1 MLLAAQVEMKRRR
14 TKASQQS
21 CVFGLC
27 AQLPICRMRMLLLS
41 LCVLLAVTLSLGLML
56 SDHDARKS
64 EDLSVR
70 VPDLIKDKVGDTH
83 LSQLCMFNGDDTDLS
98 ETQMFC

>member
-1 MLLAAQVEMKRRR
+1 MSGLIVLLVAQFGMKRRR
-14 TKASQQS
+14 FKATQPS

-27 AQLPICRMRMLLLS
+27 TQLPICRMRMLLLS

-56 SDHDARKS
+56 SDHDERRS

-70 VPDLIKDKVGDTH
+70 VPDLKNDKVGNPH
-83 LSQLCMFNGDDTDLS
+83 LSVLS
-98 ETQMFC
+98 VYLI